1 MTQNRISLG
10 FLCQRIFFFFLFFHF
25 SGGGS
30 SSDKYQYGVAY
41 YDCYLNYSDFAIC
54 QFVLY
59 CLYCELFC
67 NPCFLLHATHHIT
80 TITTITI
87 TIMSVT
93 RYHTCFSSNSLR
105 QKELFFL
112 FHKKRGKIK
121 FFTSLFLGQ
130 FFGITDR
137 LDFLISSAGSKQTK
151 EPLNPAY
158 T

>member
-1 MTQNRISLG
+1 MLAD
-10 FLCQRIFFFFLFFHF
+10 FFFLFFHF

-41 YDCYLNYSDFAIC
+41 YDCYLNYGDFAIC

-59 CLYCELFC
+59 C
-67 NPCFLLHATHHIT
+67 NPCFLLHATHHTT

-105 QKELFFL
+105 QKELFFF

-130 FFGITDR
+130 FFGITGQVGFFNLQCR
-137 LDFLISSAGSKQTK
+137 QQTNKQTK